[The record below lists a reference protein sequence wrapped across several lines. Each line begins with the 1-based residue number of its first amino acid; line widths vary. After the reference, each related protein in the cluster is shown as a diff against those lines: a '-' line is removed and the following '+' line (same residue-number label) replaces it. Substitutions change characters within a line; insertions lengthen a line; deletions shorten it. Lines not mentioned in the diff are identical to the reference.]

1 MLSTTMGQVL
11 VNEALPPEMRDYSR
25 KLDKKGIKNLFQDV
39 AERYPHDYRD
49 ISHKLSTIGHEAAY
63 RTGGFSFGLKDMMV
77 PPEAEAIRKDLDTQ
91 VQEILGNRKLKPDEK
106 NKLLTATLGKRKK
119 EFEDVLYQAMLKT
132 KNPLAMQ
139 VLSGARGSAA
149 NLGSVLGGD
158 LMYEDHRGR
167 PIPIP
172 VLHGYAQGLRPA
184 EYWASAFGTRKGVA
198 DLKFATQEAGFF
210 GKQLNQITHRLIVT
224 AKDHDRPEPHH
235 QMRGLPVDTNDPDNE
250 GALLAQDVGR
260 YKRHQVLTPRIL
272 KELHAKGHDKVLIR
286 SPIVGGPPQG
296 GLYATDVGVRDR
308 GGLSPIG
315 DYVGMAAA
323 QSLSEPVTQAQ
334 ICLSEHTLVRMADW
348 STKPIERIESG
359 EMVLGA
365 DKAGRTFPVKVLRRF
380 NNGERECYRTFFRIP
395 FRRDHGGVTLEST
408 LDHKLLVI
416 RNVSNA
422 HGEELNGVPQVL
434 PVGTPSGRIRAVMPT
449 GFDDYG
455 MFHNEP
461 FALLVGLLLG
471 DGCYTEAVDSVNF
484 SCFDE
489 TLSDDIAANLA
500 RLNLKLTK
508 LSGHEGYYR
517 VSQIEE
523 VPAARDAFGQFMAGY
538 RNPIRRWLSDREM
551 LGKYAHEK
559 ELPPEV
565 FGWDNKSVA
574 ELLSG
579 LMITD
584 GSVYTPAVYAKR
596 GKPYLSYA
604 STSLRMVQQ
613 FAELLAWRF
622 GIYVAGPY
630 DNTTGRKRTL
640 YSVNITTED
649 GIRRFA
655 AAIQLYGIK
664 RVKLQ
669 ESLTKWVVDRSR
681 EYYRLLRETQQPLGQ
696 LATFDLEVDHPD
708 HLFVLANGL
717 IVSNSSK
724 HTGGVA
730 GAGASVSGFKYINQ
744 LVQVPK
750 TFQEGAAHAQ
760 ADGKVGAIWNA
771 PAGGKYLMIGGR
783 RHYVH
788 PNHEVRVKVG
798 DTVEAGDVLS
808 DGIPNPAEI
817 VKHKGIGEGRRYFT
831 KAFRNIYNAS
841 GMSAH
846 RRNIELLARGLIN
859 HVRLTDEL
867 GTYVPDD
874 MVPYDVLEH
883 VYEPR
888 PGHEVSDLKG
898 SLGKYL
904 EKPVLHYSIG
914 TKVRPSMLPELQ
926 RFKVNTL
933 VVHPDPPPFEPEMLR
948 GMESLQHDPD
958 WMTRQLGS
966 NLKKSLLTAAH
977 RGAVS
982 NELGTSFV
990 PPLARAIDFGRK
1002 GLTKGWDPKELK
1014 R

>member
-77 PPEAEAIRKDLDTQ
+77 PPEAEVIRKDLDAR

-106 NKLLTATLGKRKK
+106 NKLLTTTLAKRKK

-235 QMRGLPVDTNDPDNE
+235 QMRGLPVDTDDPDNE
-250 GALLAQDVGR
+250 GALLAQDVGP

-272 KELHAKGHDKVLIR
+272 KELHAKGHDKILIR

-334 ICLSEHTLVRMADW
+334 I
-348 STKPIERIESG
+348 
-359 EMVLGA
+359 
-365 DKAGRTFPVKVLRRF
+365 
-380 NNGERECYRTFFRIP
+380 
-395 FRRDHGGVTLEST
+395 
-408 LDHKLLVI
+408 
-416 RNVSNA
+416 
-422 HGEELNGVPQVL
+422 
-434 PVGTPSGRIRAVMPT
+434 
-449 GFDDYG
+449 
-455 MFHNEP
+455 
-461 FALLVGLLLG
+461 
-471 DGCYTEAVDSVNF
+471 
-484 SCFDE
+484 
-489 TLSDDIAANLA
+489 
-500 RLNLKLTK
+500 
-508 LSGHEGYYR
+508 
-517 VSQIEE
+517 
-523 VPAARDAFGQFMAGY
+523 
-538 RNPIRRWLSDREM
+538 
-551 LGKYAHEK
+551 
-559 ELPPEV
+559 
-565 FGWDNKSVA
+565 
-574 ELLSG
+574 
-579 LMITD
+579 
-584 GSVYTPAVYAKR
+584 
-596 GKPYLSYA
+596 
-604 STSLRMVQQ
+604 
-613 FAELLAWRF
+613 
-622 GIYVAGPY
+622 
-630 DNTTGRKRTL
+630 
-640 YSVNITTED
+640 
-649 GIRRFA
+649 
-655 AAIQLYGIK
+655 
-664 RVKLQ
+664 
-669 ESLTKWVVDRSR
+669 
-681 EYYRLLRETQQPLGQ
+681 
-696 LATFDLEVDHPD
+696 
-708 HLFVLANGL
+708 
-717 IVSNSSK
+717 SSK

-783 RHYVH
+783 RHYIH

-874 MVPYDVLEH
+874 TVPYDVLEH

-888 PGHEVSDLKG
+888 PGHDVSDLKS

-982 NELGTSFV
+982 NEMGTSFV